1 MSENQSIPYGSK
13 NETAVRPETEKTQA
27 HVQVSR
33 EHLQA
38 AAQQLGKR

>member
-1 MSENQSIPYGSK
+1 MSSNPNPPYGSK
-13 NETAVRPETEKTQA
+13 NETPVRPDTQDTQA